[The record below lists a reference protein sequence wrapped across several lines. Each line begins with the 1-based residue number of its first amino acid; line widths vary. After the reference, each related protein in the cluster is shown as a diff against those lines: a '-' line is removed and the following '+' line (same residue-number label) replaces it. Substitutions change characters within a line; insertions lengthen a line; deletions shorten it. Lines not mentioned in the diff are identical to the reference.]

1 MGMIKYHTGQGDIVH
16 CPVNGQVDSDFSTLD
31 GGASGV
37 DTVVSLWQNAHP
49 GNATTTMA
57 ESMSDEIGEEST
69 GTNLDNLLPAVVASK
84 LQTYKAGHICDV
96 SGRFPLLDTLPGV
109 YSIDVARQL
118 GAVAGWSY
126 SDVDTFKDILSDD
139 TKTCFTNADFMEIS
153 VRNDAMFIVATAQII
168 RTRDRRVAVVCFR
181 GTEVTNLINW
191 ATDATTRKVAWN
203 GLSGVHG
210 GFVRNLEAVWYG
222 PKGILAHLLAPCMVR
237 QGYDY
242 DDQEHFALISDPT
255 RNEQDVLEAIFITGH
270 RYVTRSWHGLLTR
283 KILN

>member
-1 MGMIKYHTGQGDIVH
+1 MGMIKYHTGQGDIAH
-16 CPVNGQVDSDFSTLD
+16 CPVNGQVDSDFSTL
-31 GGASGV
+31 GGGTSEV
-37 DTVVSLWQNAHP
+37 DTVVGLWQNAHP
-49 GNATTTMA
+49 GNAAMA
-57 ESMSDEIGEEST
+57 ESTSDEMGEEST
-69 GTNLDNLLPAVVASK
+69 STSLENLLPGVASK
-84 LQTYKAGHICDV
+84 FQTYWAGHICNEN
-96 SGRFPLLDTLPGV
+96 GRFPLLDTLPGV

-118 GAVAGWSY
+118 GAVSGWSY
-126 SDVDTFKDILSDD
+126 SNVETFKDKLSDD

-203 GLSGVHG
+203 GLRGVHG

-242 DDQEHFALISDPT
+242 DDREHFALISDPT
-255 RNEQDVLEAIFITGH
+255 RNEQDVLEAIYITGH
-270 RYVTRSWHGLLTR
+270 RCVTRW
-283 KILN
+283 IACW